1 MSANRYHPIVAAI
14 CRQSGWPEPL
24 AEIMPIPGRR
34 FRADLLWMSAA
45 LIVEVQ
51 GGIWGRRGGH
61 SGGRAQLDDMEK
73 FNLLQLAGY
82 RVLQTTPTGVTDGT
96 LRDLLARV
104 FGEAKR

>member
-1 MSANRYHPIVAAI
+1 MSANRYWPIVAAI
-14 CRQSGWPEPL
+14 CRQSGWLEPL
-24 AEIMPIPGRR
+24 AEQRLIPGRR
-34 FRADLLWMSAA
+34 FSCDLVWPLA
-45 LIVEVQ
+45 LLVVEVQ

-61 SGGRAQLDDMEK
+61 SGGKAQLDDMEK

-104 FGEAKR
+104 FGEGTR